1 MMKCVFQ
8 SKPLLMD
15 PCLIRTPHNY
25 GLFALFLR
33 KESPYMHIFSKF
45 NQLNMDTFYGL
56 SASVLTGFDCI
67 LRDFVYLIIHRTKV
81 H

>member
-1 MMKCVFQ
+1 MMNWVFQ
-8 SKPLLMD
+8 AKPLLMD

-45 NQLNMDTFYGL
+45 NQLNMDPFSGL
-56 SASVLTGFDCI
+56 TVSVSTRFDC
-67 LRDFVYLIIHRTKV
+67 LLSDFVYRFIHRSKV